1 MRVIYGGVAVR
12 RVQPITQTS
21 QPSGRPYRPPL
32 RSGREIRTQKL
43 PCAASTPRS
52 GAVRAALEKRS
63 VAVTAIRFYWPA
75 RSREGVGR
83 MGRDDLVE
91 RNGRRDASSWGARR
105 GAHGSPGAAAPGA
118 FWGLFRGEKSPAG
131 GRRKGISLHLLSR
144 LMGPRTVP
152 QHGEGSGCTAK
163 ICRLQ
168 PPFPP

>member
-131 GRRKGISLHLLSR
+131 GKQAAMPERCRRTD
-144 LMGPRTVP
+144 PP
-152 QHGEGSGCTAK
+152 AAGSGRCGH
-163 ICRLQ
+163 RPLR
-168 PPFPP
+168 PPAPL